1 MFYKTMTANS
11 LIFCRMIL
19 YYGTLFL
26 FIRHTKENLECN
38 KLANPCCVN
47 QYLNEA
53 NNSCSE
59 CPYGSFGINCKSSC
73 PTGYY
78 GRLCR
83 SICECNVSE
92 CHHVTGCETTNDT
105 NSGTISIK
113 SVTAQTELLQLSTIA
128 NVTGEVSTYQDTKL
142 RVVDRHIHTEDD
154 HTSPVP
160 SIWFILLGSL
170 SSLCII
176 GCILFIPSQK
186 KKLTFIGTQ
195 RFSGIRRVFLSCFNQ
210 DPQQELIQ
218 ESEDIE
224 LSNVN
229 RTRVCGQEEDDSPYS
244 EIRYSQ
250 FIGGANTVGACMNTS
265 LCVMHDSDIHHDK
278 SEKQNIYQKS
288 MINNEYDHV
297 NLKVKSS
304 DIGSDR
310 NLSVP
315 HSNDEEYV
323 SLMNKPS
330 LRNEVR
336 PTDGS
341 KCHNV
346 TLPKTKMSD
355 CNKMGE
361 KESKPQCQLTGN
373 SLQLEFK
380 QEVDKDISENT
391 KHHSV
396 AADRQL
402 DPQSDDRPYSLA
414 EGLSEN
420 DLSETGFPEND
431 LSETDHRHSETEAQP
446 NLSKLNF
453 SENLNLSEND
463 LSEALDDSVNSIN
476 IDIPGKKEDTS
487 RVGNNCQSNTG
498 PYSFAK
504 IP

>member
-1 MFYKTMTANS
+1 MFFKTMKANS

-38 KLANPCCVN
+38 KLASPCCVN

-53 NNSCSE
+53 NNRCSE
-59 CPYGSFGINCKSSC
+59 CPYGTFGINCKLSC
-73 PTGYY
+73 PSGYY

-83 SICECNVSE
+83 SLCECNATE

-105 NSGTISIK
+105 SSGRMSIK
-113 SVTAQTELLQLSTIA
+113 RVTTQTELLQLSTIA
-128 NVTGEVSTYQDTKL
+128 IVTGEVATYQDTKL
-142 RVVDRHIHTEDD
+142 SGVDRHIHTEDD
-154 HTSPVP
+154 HISPV
-160 SIWFILLGSL
+160 FILLGSL

-176 GCILFIPSQK
+176 GCIFFIPSK
-186 KKLTFIGTQ
+186 KKWTFIGTQ

-210 DPQQELIQ
+210 DRQQELIQ

-229 RTRVCGQEEDDSPYS
+229 RTQVCGQEEDDSPYS

-250 FIGGANTVGACMNTS
+250 FIGGANAGGACMNT
-265 LCVMHDSDIHHDK
+265 LYNTMHTCDSDKHHDK

-288 MINNEYDHV
+288 MIKNEYDHV

-310 NLSVP
+310 NLSLP
-315 HSNDEEYV
+315 HSNDQEYV

-330 LRNEVR
+330 LRKEVR

-346 TLPKTKMSD
+346 TLPKTKMTD
-355 CNKMGE
+355 CNIIGE

-373 SLQLEFK
+373 SLQLEPK

-391 KHHSV
+391 KHNSV

-414 EGLSEN
+414 GGLLKN
-420 DLSETGFPEND
+420 NLSETGLPEN
-431 LSETDHRHSETEAQP
+431 EFNKTDHKNSETEAQP
-446 NLSKLNF
+446 NLSKLIF
-453 SENLNLSEND
+453 SENLNLSNND
-463 LSEALDDSVNSIN
+463 FSEALEDSVNSIN
-476 IDIPGKKEDTS
+476 IDIPGKREDTS
-487 RVGNNCQSNTG
+487 RVGNNGQSNTR

>member
-1 MFYKTMTANS
+1 ME
-11 LIFCRMIL
+11 C
-19 YYGTLFL
+19 
-26 FIRHTKENLECN
+26 TKSHPY
-38 KLANPCCVN
+38 PCCYN
-47 QYLNEA
+47 QQLNDD
-53 NNSCSE
+53 NNTCIE

-73 PTGYY
+73 STGYY

-113 SVTAQTELLQLSTIA
+113 RVTTQTELLQLSTIA
-128 NVTGEVSTYQDTKL
+128 NVTGEVSTYQDTKHSG
-142 RVVDRHIHTEDD
+142 VDRHIHTEDD

-195 RFSGIRRVFLSCFNQ
+195 TQRFSGIRRVFLSCFNQ
-210 DPQQELIQ
+210 DRQQELIQ

-229 RTRVCGQEEDDSPYS
+229 RTQVCGQEEDDSPYS

-265 LCVMHDSDIHHDK
+265 LCAMQKCDSDKHHDK

-288 MINNEYDHV
+288 MIKNEYDHV
-297 NLKVKSS
+297 NLKVKFS
-304 DIGSDR
+304 DMGYDR
-310 NLSVP
+310 NLSLP

-330 LRNEVR
+330 LRKEVR
-336 PTDGS
+336 PMDGS

-346 TLPKTKMSD
+346 TLPKTKITD
-355 CNKMGE
+355 CNKIGE
-361 KESKPQCQLTGN
+361 KESKPQGQLTGN
-373 SLQLEFK
+373 RLQLESK
-380 QEVDKDISENT
+380 QEVDNDISENT
-391 KHHSV
+391 KHNYV

-402 DPQSDDRPYSLA
+402 DPQSDNRPYSLA
-414 EGLSEN
+414 EGLSKN
-420 DLSETGFPEND
+420 NLSETGLPEND
-431 LSETDHRHSETEAQP
+431 FYKTDHRNSETEAQP
-446 NLSKLNF
+446 NQSKLNF
-453 SENLNLSEND
+453 SENLNLSNND
-463 LSEALDDSVNSIN
+463 LSEALENSVYSMN
-476 IDIPGKKEDTS
+476 IDIPGKREDIS
-487 RVGNNCQSNTG
+487 RVGNNGQSSTR